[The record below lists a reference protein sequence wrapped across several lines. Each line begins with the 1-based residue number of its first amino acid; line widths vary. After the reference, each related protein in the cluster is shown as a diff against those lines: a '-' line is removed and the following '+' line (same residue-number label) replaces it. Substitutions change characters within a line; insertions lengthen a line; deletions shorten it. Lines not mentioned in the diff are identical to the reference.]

1 MRQVAW
7 LLLLV
12 ALTVSRGG
20 LTATKDSLP
29 PDKEMLRMMDL
40 LREMELIKQAEM
52 IQDLS
57 QVEQIGDP
65 SSDNRVRQP
74 LPGKRKQAAK

>member
-7 LLLLV
+7 LLLFV
-12 ALTVSRGG
+12 ALTVSRVGY
-20 LTATKDSLP
+20 TATQDSQP
-29 PDKEMLRMMDL
+29 PDKEMLRMMDF
-40 LREMELIKQAEM
+40 LREMELINQAEM
-52 IQDLS
+52 MQDLS

-74 LPGKRKQAAK
+74 LPGKRKEAAK